1 MKKHQKFLVGL
12 MILGLAG
19 GVGTAFALNYKDAS
33 GTTHSEQTDQAIY
46 LYWGTDEQNTA
57 VKAEVKELEKDTAQ
71 YRCLVVAPQASKSL
85 SGTVTVNFGLVT
97 GGDNYELPG
106 LTVAIYS
113 TANYQVVKPTTE
125 GETTA
130 IATLEIG
137 KTTTYEATFAVEPLA
152 EKANHTVTKYYVL
165 EFLWDGTGVSSANKT
180 FGGSLK
186 ISQSFAKTEAAA

>member
-19 GVGTAFALNYKDAS
+19 GVGTAFALNYKDATD
-33 GTTHSEQTDQAIY
+33 TTHSEQTDQAIY

-57 VKAEVKELEKDTAQ
+57 VKTEVKDLAKDTAQ
-71 YRCLVVAPQASKSL
+71 YRCVVVAPQASKSL
-85 SGTVTVNFGLVT
+85 KGTVTVNFELVT

-113 TANYQVVKPTTE
+113 TATYQTNKPSDE
-125 GETTA
+125 NEKNA
-130 IATLEIG
+130 ITTLEIG
-137 KTTTYEATFAVEPLA
+137 GTVSHNATFDVNPLT
-152 EKANHTVTKYYVL
+152 EQANHTVTKYYVL
-165 EFLWDGTGVSSANKT
+165 EFLWDGSGVSSADKQ

-186 ISQSFAKTEAAA
+186 LSQSFTKATA